1 MARGEPGKVGPRG
14 AGLAIGAIFG
24 ALCLASMTLVATCTR
39 SCTSC
44 VPNAIGP
51 GPAGSEP
58 FVGAAAAIEELGWR
72 DATRARPAYAMPA
85 VPDAH
90 AARVA
95 LEDAL
100 AARGY
105 VQVEVADD
113 SHGRSLP
120 FESAIRGL
128 EGACGIVAVLGV
140 GNASLLAVDGPDG
153 AVPASDPSVVTI
165 AACDTTSVRATGTGM
180 ATIAVWQ
187 LPGITPTDV
196 SASGLSPE
204 IVLAHAEAEALWRA
218 RGWEPRDEIVQ
229 DFHAAGSVAFIS
241 PPAGVAPTS
250 GCIAWVGVAIGAGRA
265 ETMSRGT
272 LLGRDYAR
280 DRALFGAASCAP
292 SSSVPSTMT
301 SLTDERGDGYVVHWR
316 AWGTSGAGP
325 SRSTVAVAPS
335 AGALRVVDVRGA
347 TVPTPFPAASAP

>member
-24 ALCLASMTLVATCTR
+24 ALCLASLTLVATCTR

-44 VPNAIGP
+44 VPSAIAP
-51 GPAGSEP
+51 VPAASEP
-58 FVGAAAAIEELGWR
+58 FAGAAAAIEELAWR
-72 DATRARPAYAMPA
+72 DATRARPGYAMPA

-95 LEDAL
+95 LEDTL

-105 VQVEVADD
+105 VQVQVADD
-113 SHGRSLP
+113 ARGRSLP
-120 FESAIRGL
+120 FEAAIGAL

-140 GNASLLAVDGPDG
+140 GNASLLAVDGPAG
-153 AVPASDPSVVTI
+153 AVAASDPSVVAI
-165 AACDTTSVRATGTGM
+165 AACGATSVRATGTGM
-180 ATIAVWQ
+180 ATIAAWQ
-187 LPGITPTDV
+187 LPGITPSDV
-196 SASGLSPE
+196 SATGLGAE

-229 DFHAAGSVAFIS
+229 EFHAARSTGFIS

-250 GCIAWVGVAIGAGRA
+250 GCVAWVGVAIGAGRA

-280 DRALFGAASCAP
+280 DRALFGAVSCAA
-292 SSSVPSTMT
+292 SSGVPATST
-301 SLTDERGDGYVVHWR
+301 SLTDEHADGYVVHWR

-325 SRSTVAVAPS
+325 SRSSVAVAPT
-335 AGALRVVDVRGA
+335 AGSLRVVDVRGA
-347 TVPTPFPAASAP
+347 TTPPPFPAASAP